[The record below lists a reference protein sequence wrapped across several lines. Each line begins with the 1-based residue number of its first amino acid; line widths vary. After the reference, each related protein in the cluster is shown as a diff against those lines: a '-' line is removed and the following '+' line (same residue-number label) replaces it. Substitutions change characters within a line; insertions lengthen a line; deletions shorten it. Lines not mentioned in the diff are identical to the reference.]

1 MGVALSIS
9 VSVRR
14 YANVSSPLLD
24 KDMCLGVTRMR
35 GVVLFAVLVALC
47 CCERGDA
54 LYFHIGE
61 TESKCFIE
69 EVPGETMIVGG

>member
-1 MGVALSIS
+1 MAHNIS

-14 YANVSSPLLD
+14 YANIGNPFLD
-24 KDMCLGVTRMR
+24 KDMWKTRLGVYRMR
-35 GVVLFAVLVALC
+35 VVLFAVLVVL